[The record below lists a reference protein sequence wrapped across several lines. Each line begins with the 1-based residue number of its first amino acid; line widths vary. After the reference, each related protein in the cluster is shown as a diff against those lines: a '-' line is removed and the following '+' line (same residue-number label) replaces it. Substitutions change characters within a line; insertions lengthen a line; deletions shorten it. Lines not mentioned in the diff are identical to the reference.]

1 MTLKKQTEEQ
11 KFLLSRSE
19 NVTLD
24 NLIEIPDGET
34 YDEIIKA
41 LYKFRDDAL
50 EKKEAN

>member
-1 MTLKKQTEEQ
+1 MTLKKKTEEQ

-24 NLIEIPDGET
+24 DLIETPDGET

-50 EKKEAN
+50 AKKKAN

>member
-34 YDEIIKA
+34 YDDIMKA
-41 LYKFRDDAL
+41 LYKLRDEAL
-50 EKKEAN
+50 AIHNI

>member
-24 NLIEIPDGET
+24 DLIEIPDSET
-34 YDEIIKA
+34 YD
-41 LYKFRDDAL
+41 
-50 EKKEAN
+50 